1 MDDTMTVQE
10 NVALAQSLVDLYNS
24 HQSDPAWL
32 DKSLAT
38 FAADSTFT
46 DVPSGRTLPGSDG
59 YKQLVLFF
67 AEAFPE
73 SNAELTNAFATE
85 DQLVIE
91 LTGRGTNT
99 GPLHLP
105 TGDIPATG
113 RYSEL
118 RFCEVMQCRNG
129 KIVSFHIYYD
139 NMTLLQN
146 LGLVPVPGQAN

>member
-1 MDDTMTVQE
+1 MDDIMAAQD
-10 NVALAQSLVDLYNS
+10 NVALGQSLVDLYNS

-32 DKSLAT
+32 DKSVAA
-38 FAADSTFT
+38 FAADSTFI

-73 SNAELTNAFATE
+73 SSVELTNVVATE
-85 DQLVIE
+85 EQLVLE
-91 LTGRGTNT
+91 FTGRGTNT

-105 TGDIPATG
+105 TGDVPATG

-118 RFCEVMQCRNG
+118 RFCEVIQIRNG

-139 NMTLLQN
+139 TMTLLQN
-146 LGLVPVPGQAN
+146 LGLAPAMG

>member
-1 MDDTMTVQE
+1 MTIMVAQD
-10 NVALAQSLVDLYNS
+10 NVALARSLVDLYNS

-32 DKSLAT
+32 DKSVAA
-38 FAADSTFT
+38 FAADSTLT
-46 DVPSGRTLPGSDG
+46 VVPSGRMFPGSDG

-67 AEAFPE
+67 VDSFPE
-73 SNAELTNAFATE
+73 SSVELTNAFATE

-91 LTGRGTNT
+91 FTGRGTNT

-105 TGDIPATG
+105 TGDVPATG

-118 RFCEVMQCRNG
+118 RFCEVIQCRNG

-146 LGLVPVPGQAN
+146 LGLVPAMG

>member
-1 MDDTMTVQE
+1 MATQD
-10 NVALAQSLVDLYNS
+10 NVALVRSLLDLYNT

-32 DKSLAT
+32 EKSLAV

-46 DVPSGRTLPGSDG
+46 DVPSRSTLPGSDG

-73 SNAELTNAFATE
+73 SSGELINAFATE
-85 DQLVIE
+85 DQVVLE
-91 LTGRGTNT
+91 FTGRGTNT

-105 TGDIPATG
+105 TGDVPATG

-118 RFCEVMQCRNG
+118 RFCEVARIGNG
-129 KIVSFHIYYD
+129 QIVSLQIYYD
-139 NMTLLQN
+139 TMTLLQN
-146 LGLVPVPGQAN
+146 LGLVPGMG

>member
-1 MDDTMTVQE
+1 MTAQD
-10 NVALAQSLVDLYNS
+10 NIALARSLVELYNN

-32 DKSLAT
+32 EKSLAP
-38 FAADSTFT
+38 FAADSTLT
-46 DVPSGRTLPGSDG
+46 DVPSGRTFPGSEG

-67 AEAFPE
+67 SEAFPE
-73 SNAELTNAFATE
+73 SSVELTNVFATE
-85 DQLVIE
+85 DQLAIE
-91 LTGRGTNT
+91 FTGRGTNT

-118 RFCEVMQCRNG
+118 TFCEVIQFGNG

-146 LGLVPVPGQAN
+146 LGLVPATEQQD